1 MELKDYVRLLRNH
14 WRGVLTIVVLCV
26 ALGALWTATRSPI
39 YAANANG
46 FVTTSTTDEN
56 TSLASVNDSLAKSK
70 ATSFLQIAR
79 SRAVAERV
87 IDDLGLTES
96 PASLVN
102 SIEAIQPPDT
112 VLLQI
117 TARASTPER
126 AVELADAWVSSL
138 AETVEEIQ
146 NPQGRGTAPLRIM
159 PVEAAD
165 LPSSPVSPDPVRNL
179 ALSLLV
185 GLLLG
190 FGYAVLR
197 GTFDRRLMNKRE
209 IEEKFSVSV
218 VGQIPA
224 TDLLNRGNSG
234 NAQLAVD
241 ADTRIIGQGPAS
253 EAFRKLR
260 TNLTYMDVDNPPR
273 IIVVSSPMPGDG
285 KSTVSANL
293 VAAIERSGQSVIL
306 VDGDLRRPM
315 VAASLG
321 LVEGV
326 GLTDVLTGKIG
337 IEDALQ
343 RIPGHDGLRVLA
355 AGPVPPNPSE
365 LLGSQAMRNL
375 LARLSQDSI
384 VVIDAPPLLPVTD
397 GAILAAR
404 TDGALIVISSGKTK
418 DHHLESALEHLN
430 RVDAKTLGVIVN
442 RVPQKRKVLGYGTYG
457 SYGGYGS
464 YGSYGGYASRTEK
477 KESKAVTKAARRDQ
491 QPKRRLTR
499 K

>member
-293 VAAIERSGQSVIL
+293 VAAIERSGQSGHPRRRRPAPP
-306 VDGDLRRPM
+306 DGRSQPRPGRRRRPHRRAHRQDRYRGRAPAHPRPRRPPGPGGWPRAPEPERAARLAGHAQPARPPVAGLDRRDRRPAAAARHRRRDPRGPHRRRPDRDLLGQDQGPPPRERAGAPQPGGRQDPRRDRQPGPAEAQGPRLRHVRLLRR
-315 VAASLG
+315 LR
-321 LVEGV
+321 L
-326 GLTDVLTGKIG
+326 
-337 IEDALQ
+337 
-343 RIPGHDGLRVLA
+343 LRVL
-355 AGPVPPNPSE
+355 
-365 LLGSQAMRNL
+365 
-375 LARLSQDSI
+375 
-384 VVIDAPPLLPVTD
+384 
-397 GAILAAR
+397 
-404 TDGALIVISSGKTK
+404 
-418 DHHLESALEHLN
+418 
-430 RVDAKTLGVIVN
+430 
-442 RVPQKRKVLGYGTYG
+442 
-457 SYGGYGS
+457 
-464 YGSYGGYASRTEK
+464 
-477 KESKAVTKAARRDQ
+477 
-491 QPKRRLTR
+491 RRLRLPDREEGVEGGHQGGPT
-499 K
+499 